1 MSSRADRGF
10 TILEAVVALAIV
22 GFAAVAA
29 VEAVGSEMRTIDRAG
44 FAYTNAA
51 LAQDRVAAVTL
62 LEVSQLNLLPD
73 SMARGEFAAP
83 FDAFH
88 WTTKVSPTFGQHDLY
103 DVTIA
108 ITSDRSDY
116 TVLTRLYRPQ
126 RVESG
131 L

>member
-1 MSSRADRGF
+1 MSSRAEGGF
-10 TILEAVVALAIV
+10 TILEAIVALAIV

-29 VEAVGSEMRTIDRAG
+29 VEAVASEMRAIDRAG
-44 FAYTNAA
+44 IAYTNAA
-51 LAQDRVAAVTL
+51 LSQDRIAVVTL

-73 SMARGEFAAP
+73 STARGVFAAP

-108 ITSDRSDY
+108 ITSDRSEY
-116 TVLTRLYRPQ
+116 TVRTRLYRPH
-126 RVESG
+126 RMESG